1 MTGKGTP
8 MTGSSP
14 LTMAVLTTAWPMIQV
29 ITLEETMRANVSWV
43 LAMTLKTAMA
53 RIVNS
58 PRTISVPARPSSS
71 PRIVDQKARKHQAG
85 QSNRIGSRSARLRA
99 VLRHDYS

>member
-1 MTGKGTP
+1 
-8 MTGSSP
+8 
-14 LTMAVLTTAWPMIQV
+14 
-29 ITLEETMRANVSWV
+29 
-43 LAMTLKTAMA
+43 MA

-85 QSNRIGSRSARLRA
+85 QTNRIGSRSARLRA